1 MYHNRIKRQ
10 PVERTLYLITNRIT
24 GGSMIFGDQEKE
36 KFRRLLFEGEK
47 RCSYQVWDYV
57 VMGNHYHA
65 LIYIPQAEDMS
76 RAEVLRRWQEAE
88 VAVNRPGPDDPSEE
102 TLDAHRRKIHDI
114 SFVVGNFQ
122 QRFTQWYNKCNER
135 WGKLFGGRFD
145 SVLLDEQGAVARVM
159 AYITLNAVRARLV
172 DDPAEYQWCG
182 YAERMAK
189 EQLRDNDRDL
199 AVYLQRE
206 LGMSDGMVQGTN
218 KAVMKRVWKRFRER
232 LLGSRVRRGDGSRE
246 TIAALLD
253 AAKQATGPELAGAT
267 TIESKIRNERHR
279 TRLAGVCK
287 RCAGGI
293 LWAFGLPSQ
302 ARGPASTHLGRGLL
316 PQETQKVDRLRTSR
330 VSRNFVFAG

>member
-232 LLGSRVRRGDGSRE
+232 LLGSRVRRGDGSSE

-253 AAKQATGPELAGAT
+253 AASKPLDLNWPE
-267 TIESKIRNERHR
+267 
-279 TRLAGVCK
+279 RLQLKARFVTK
-287 RCAGGI
+287 GI
-293 LWAFGLPSQ
+293 ALGSQ
-302 ARGPASTHLGRGLL
+302 AFVNGVLAEFSGHLGYRRKHEA
-316 PQETQKVDRLRTSR
+316 QQARTWDEVYCLKKHR
-330 VSRNFVFAG
+330 KWIG